1 MLGEIVIDL
10 EKVRE
15 EDRHKG
21 ILCVGMIVESDAV
34 DLYEQLAALTE
45 QEEVKKK

>member
-21 ILCVGMIVESDAV
+21 ILCGYDSGIGCCGLV
-34 DLYEQLAALTE
+34 
-45 QEEVKKK
+45 